1 MSALERGAVIGLV
14 SVVALFA
21 TVCGSQAHGGHDPR
35 VKVRLTGQEVR
46 VEITLSAATLAAFD
60 TDGDGALRVDE
71 VLAGQA
77 RIARWV
83 DDRLAL
89 VIDGRRPAPSFS
101 DVTIAGFADR
111 GPRDAIRHLR
121 VLRRYPIE
129 SGADAAVLQIAPELR
144 ARRSRP
150 YAIWTPTETRR
161 GTLPATAES
170 LRLAS

>member
-1 MSALERGAVIGLV
+1 MSALERGAVVGLV
-14 SVVALFA
+14 SVIALFV
-21 TVCGSQAHGGHDPR
+21 TVRDSQAHGGHDPR
-35 VKVRLTGQEVR
+35 VKVRLTGPEVR
-46 VEITLSAATLAAFD
+46 VEMTLSAAVLAVFD

-77 RIARWV
+77 GIARWI

-89 VIDGRRPAPSFS
+89 VVDGQRPAPSFS
-101 DVTIAGFADR
+101 DVTVAGFADR

-129 SGADAAVLQIAPELR
+129 PGAGTGVLQIAPELR
-144 ARRSRP
+144 SRRSRP
-150 YAIWTPTETRR
+150 YAIWTPTGTWR